1 MAVIAGYEAS
11 LHYINTDTVSVALTA
26 EPMEALD
33 AARTLWRVADR
44 TKRWLD
50 PLATTTVKV
59 DGLEADAT
67 VCYAGGFARFAEG
80 VAAGSLVTIDG
91 KCFDH
96 TTVNKLGGAKQWGLD
111 LQSDEYDVTSWD
123 SGKWREFINILKG
136 ATVTFDRWWLDALF
150 ILYLQDITPT
160 SLIGLEMRAAA
171 DYRYYAYGHL
181 TSDAIKMAVDGVA
194 EESIS
199 VRVTGPVEYTEE

>member
-11 LHYINTDTVSVALTA
+11 LHYINTDTASVALTA

-33 AARTLWRVADR
+33 ADRKIWRVAAR
-44 TKRWLD
+44 AKRWLN
-50 PLATTTVKV
+50 PATATTVKINSSAV
-59 DGLEADAT
+59 APQAI
-67 VCYAGGFARFAEG
+67 VHAGGFVRFASG
-80 VAAGSLVTIDG
+80 VAAGSSVTIDG
-91 KCFDH
+91 QYF
-96 TTVNKLGGAKQWGLD
+96 TTVNKLGGAKQWSLD

-199 VRVTGPVEYTEE
+199 VRVTGTVEYTEE